1 MNSRVLDIAFALM
14 LFLAAY
20 WSFYLYDPLQLGL
33 STVLFLSG
41 VHSALRSSE
50 SIARRKFGRACQ
62 RLAAVI
68 SVFLIIKIWF
78 F

>member
-20 WSFYLYDPLQLGL
+20 WSFYLYDPIQMGL

-41 VHSALRSSE
+41 LHSAFRSSE
-50 SIARRKFGRACQ
+50 SEARRKFGRSCL
-62 RLAAVI
+62 RLAAVL